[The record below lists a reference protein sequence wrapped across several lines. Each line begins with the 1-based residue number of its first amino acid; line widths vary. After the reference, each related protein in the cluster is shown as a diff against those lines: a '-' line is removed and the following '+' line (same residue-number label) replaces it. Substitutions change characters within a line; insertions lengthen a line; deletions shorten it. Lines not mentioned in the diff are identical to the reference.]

1 MSNVVITEVPKP
13 VWNQAMKN
21 TKFRHL
27 AIATAVSSLLA
38 SVAVADDDAY
48 WYGGFAAGQSRA
60 HIDENRITDDL
71 LAGGLATTQFTRNQM
86 HFAWEAFG
94 GYQFNK
100 YFGLEGGY
108 FNLGKFSFTSVTA
121 PPGKLSGEI
130 KLQGIDFNLVGLLPL
145 TPRLSLFALAG
156 PQFSEAK
163 YVAHGS
169 GAVVLSD
176 PETRERKLGYDFGGG
191 MQFEFSRHFLAR
203 AEAQRF
209 RIHDS
214 LGNRGDVDLFSI
226 NLIFPLGRVAPPPPP
241 PAYVPPPPPP
251 PLPPPPPPP
260 PPPPV
265 IEHRRVSFSAD
276 SLFSFD
282 KATVRPEGR
291 AALDRFAVELIGT
304 KYGTITVEGYTD
316 RLGSDAYNQ
325 RLSEQRAES
334 VKAYLVD
341 SKGIDAAKISA
352 VGHGESAPV
361 TKPEECRGEKRTPAL
376 IACLQ
381 PDRRVEIEVTG
392 TQTTVTPAQ

>member
-1 MSNVVITEVPKP
+1 MKKTSLRRLVI
-13 VWNQAMKN
+13 A
-21 TKFRHL
+21 
-27 AIATAVSSLLA
+27 AAVGSLLA

-60 HIDENRITDDL
+60 RIDENRITEDL
-71 LAGGLATTQFTRNQM
+71 LAAGLATTQFTRNQT
-86 HFAWEAFG
+86 HFAYSAFG

-100 YFGLEGGY
+100 YFALESGY

-121 PPGKLSGEI
+121 PPGKLSSEI
-130 KLQGIDFNLVGLLPL
+130 KVQGVDFNLVGLLPV
-145 TPRLSLFALAG
+145 THRLSLFAVAG
-156 PQFSEAK
+156 PQFAEAK
-163 YVAHGS
+163 VDSRGV
-169 GAVVLSD
+169 GAVLVSD
-176 PETRERKLGYDFGGG
+176 PQTRERKLGYDFGGG
-191 MQFEFSRHFLAR
+191 AQFEFSRYFLAR

-226 NLIFPLGRVAPPPPP
+226 NLIFPFGRIAPEPPPPP

-251 PLPPPPPPP
+251 APAPPPPP

-282 KATVRPEGR
+282 KSSVRPEGR
-291 AALDRFAVELIGT
+291 AALDKFAAELAGT
-304 KYGTITVEGYTD
+304 KYRTITVEGYTD

-325 RLSEQRAES
+325 KLSVERADA

-352 VGHGESAPV
+352 VGHGKSAPV
-361 TKPEECRGEKRTPAL
+361 TKPDECRGEKRSPAL

-392 TQTTVTPAQ
+392 TQSTITPAQ